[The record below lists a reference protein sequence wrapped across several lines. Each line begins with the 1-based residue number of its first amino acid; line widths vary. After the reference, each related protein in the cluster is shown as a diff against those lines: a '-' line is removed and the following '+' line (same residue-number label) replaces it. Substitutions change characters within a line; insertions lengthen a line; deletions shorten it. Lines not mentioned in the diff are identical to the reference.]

1 MITSIN
7 KISLKNIKLRLLILN
22 KSFMNKLL
30 AIFLISIYSCQEK
43 PKISESSQGN
53 LSSKAVST
61 SNSIDLVTE
70 NKAEYHQF
78 KADTLTNLNI
88 PGFEILASYQLK
100 NLKIAEGYYKPVD
113 GIMVAP
119 DTERDQGRRLL
130 ILNNK
135 NEIISKSKG
144 VGEVYLNQPYF
155 YKNNAND
162 NILIVCQLA
171 YEYYF
176 GAEAYL
182 LQNDRLKY
190 IGNIDIES
198 KNMEISLIEILRINE
213 NKKIIT
219 FSFDS
224 DSILLK
230 PGDKDELVRNNNL
243 RYEYDYKTF
252 RLKK

>member
-1 MITSIN
+1 
-7 KISLKNIKLRLLILN
+7 
-22 KSFMNKLL
+22 MNKLL
-30 AIFLISIYSCQEK
+30 AIFLISIFSCQEK
-43 PKISESSQGN
+43 PNISESSQGN
-53 LSSKAVST
+53 LSSKAVIT
-61 SNSIDLVTE
+61 SNRNDLVTE
-70 NKAEYHQF
+70 DNVKHHQF

-100 NLKIAEGYYKPVD
+100 NVKIAEGYYKPVD

-144 VGEVYLNQPYF
+144 VGAVYLNQPYF
-155 YKNNAND
+155 YKNNANE

-182 LQNDRLKY
+182 LKKDHLKY
-190 IGNIDIES
+190 IGNVDIES
-198 KNMEISLIEILRINE
+198 KSMEIPLIDILRIKE

-219 FSFDS
+219 FSFNS

-230 PGDKDELVRNNNL
+230 PGDKDELVKNNNL